1 MPTESPTYC
10 PPGLRVAGPAAIAY
24 GIASLL
30 AATLEAI
37 VVDFS
42 IVSPADLVADVTTL
56 EVPWQLA
63 QLLFIVQ
70 QPLLVFVVLGVW
82 GLTPTG
88 PRVPLIFGTAM
99 LAVSG
104 LLFGLSGLFH
114 GVYGGY
120 VSSLAKLT
128 GEERMEAE
136 RLYETLHGL
145 GDTSYY
151 LAIAA
156 TATAMIAWLP
166 VMRRSSVSAGGVL
179 PRGLRWLAADSGVL
193 PGRRVRLLRAPGL
206 ALTAAVGIA
215 CQAAWFIWLGMILRR
230 ATSLTTAR

>member
-1 MPTESPTYC
+1 M
-10 PPGLRVAGPAAIAY
+10 
-24 GIASLL
+24 
-30 AATLEAI
+30 
-37 VVDFS
+37 
-42 IVSPADLVADVTTL
+42 VADVTTL

-70 QPLLVFVVLGVW
+70 QPQLVFVVLGVW

-156 TATAMIAWLP
+156 TATAMIAWLA
-166 VMRRSSVSAGGVL
+166 VMRRNSVSAGGVL
-179 PRGLRWLAADSGVL
+179 PRGLRWLAAVAVFFQLVEFGYF
-193 PGRRVRLLRAPGL
+193 LLPGL
-206 ALTAAVGIA
+206 ALTAPVGIA
-215 CQAAWFIWLGMILRR
+215 CQAAWFIWLGMILRPT
-230 ATSLTTAR
+230 TSLTTAR

>member
-179 PRGLRWLAADSGVL
+179 PRGLRWLAAVAVFFQLVEFGYF
-193 PGRRVRLLRAPGL
+193 LLPGL
-206 ALTAAVGIA
+206 ALTAPVGIA
-215 CQAAWFIWLGMILRR
+215 CQAAWFIWLGLILCRV
-230 ATSLTTAR
+230 A